1 MHADSYIISYLFVVV
16 FIISFNFF
24 DGDSASPTAQLEW
37 GLRIIYWR
45 SVLELLTLNY
55 ENLNQKVS
63 QAYGKNISFM
73 LNENAFHTVNN
84 LRLKLQA
91 AETGPSTAKNY
102 A

>member
-16 FIISFNFF
+16 CIISFNFF

>member
-1 MHADSYIISYLFVVV
+1 MVCIN
-16 FIISFNFF
+16 SFNFF

-91 AETGPSTAKNY
+91 AETGPSAPKNY